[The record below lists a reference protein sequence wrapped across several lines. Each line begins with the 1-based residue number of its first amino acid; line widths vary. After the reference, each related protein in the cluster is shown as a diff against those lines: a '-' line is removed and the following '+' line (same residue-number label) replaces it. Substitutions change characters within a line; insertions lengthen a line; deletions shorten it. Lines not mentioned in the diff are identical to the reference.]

1 MKRTNIKKALALLL
15 TFSLAAPSAAVFAEN
30 EETSSDET
38 MEIANPWTELT
49 EEELL
54 EVSGLTFNIPEGA
67 KDVVCRWLEEDSL
80 AEIQFFLDE
89 DEYCAR
95 IKPDALEEGQL
106 DNISD
111 IYFEW
116 ENEENVTVGGCPG
129 TLGQAQTGSEDYVEL
144 CLWYD
149 IVPGLMYSLS
159 VYTTDLD
166 GLDLIAVAEMIY
178 SPVQGDA

>member
-1 MKRTNIKKALALLL
+1 MKRPNFKKALALMLA
-15 TFSLAAPSAAVFAEN
+15 FSLAAPSAAVFAES
-30 EETSSDET
+30 EEVPSDENT
-38 MEIANPWTELT
+38 EIANPWTELT

-54 EVSGLTFNIPEGA
+54 EVSGLTFNVPEDA

-116 ENEENVTVGGCPG
+116 ENEEEVTIGGCPG
-129 TLGQAQTGSEDYVEL
+129 TIGQAQTGSEDYVEL

-159 VYTTDLD
+159 VYTTEPD